1 MLLRLI
7 PAEGWCPS
15 HLLDMVSIDPEG
27 PEDTWRSRGS
37 FRCCCWSEKV
47 DACWWRTSEHT
58 ALRAATALM
67 SSVMMKVTSGIPD
80 LGSVADTDHETFPV
94 THLGVRGSNL
104 WWPPRVASPVDR
116 KQLPV
121 TSKWLHLSNPYGS
134 YLFVS
139 SVDWLKHQ
147 TRRYADSDFQTI
159 SQSHFS
165 GRETRTTKTQ
175 FYSFL

>member
-27 PEDTWRSRGS
+27 PEDTWPSRGS

-58 ALRAATALM
+58 APHAATALM
-67 SSVMMKVTSGIPD
+67 SSVMMKVTSGLTEAVFHACGRSGSESKKPTVPPARRFKLHITD

-94 THLGVRGSNL
+94 THHRCE
-104 WWPPRVASPVDR
+104 RVQSLVAA
-116 KQLPV
+116 
-121 TSKWLHLSNPYGS
+121 
-134 YLFVS
+134 
-139 SVDWLKHQ
+139 
-147 TRRYADSDFQTI
+147 TRR
-159 SQSHFS
+159 
-165 GRETRTTKTQ
+165 
-175 FYSFL
+175 